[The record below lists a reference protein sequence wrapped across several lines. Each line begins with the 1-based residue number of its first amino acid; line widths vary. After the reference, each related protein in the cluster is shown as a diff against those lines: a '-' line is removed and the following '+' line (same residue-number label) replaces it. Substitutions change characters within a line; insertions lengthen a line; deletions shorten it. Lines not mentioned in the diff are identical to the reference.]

1 MAQGEFAIGLT
12 FDLNAY
18 GYVAGGQKE
27 IELVSPADGTFTT
40 AEYLTL
46 VKGAHGGDAAKK
58 VCDPLISKDVQIA
71 LLESAFRRSSHTDV
85 EVGKH
90 VQLLEIAK
98 IKVFAADEADAA
110 AKRTD
115 FLALWSALVAA
126 AGN

>member
-1 MAQGEFAIGLT
+1 M
-12 FDLNAY
+12 
-18 GYVAGGQKE
+18 AGGQKE
-27 IELVSPADGTFTT
+27 IELVYPADGAFTT

-58 VCDPLISKDVQIA
+58 VCDLLISKDVQIA
-71 LLESAFRRSSHTDV
+71 LLESAFRRPSHTDI

-98 IKVFAADEADAA
+98 IKVFAADEADPA

-115 FLALWSALVAA
+115 FLARWSALVAA